1 MIPPSNFTGGFMH
14 QSQRPGEVWYL
25 ASPYSHKSPY
35 VREMRYLLT
44 MKKLAALLHSQLA
57 VYSPIVHCHELAK
70 VAGLPGDAAFWRTY
84 NFAMLARCQGLYVF
98 CIDGWKQSVGVEE
111 EIAEAANLHLPVVY
125 LEEETF

>member
-1 MIPPSNFTGGFMH
+1 MH
-14 QSQRPGEVWYL
+14 QSQRAGEVWYL

-44 MKKLAALLHSQLA
+44 MKKLAALLHSQLT

-70 VAGLPGDAAFWRTY
+70 LAGLPGDAAFWRNY
-84 NFAMLARCQGLYVF
+84 NFTMLKSCQGMYVF
-98 CIDGWKQSVGVEE
+98 CLDGWKSSVGVAE
-111 EIAEAANLHLPVVY
+111 EIVEAAVTGKPVIY